1 MSNTDRA
8 MEWIAES
15 DYCDRVAN
23 GQETL
28 QNFNYDRACFVRY
41 VRMQAELADREGY
54 TKIADHLYA
63 LTASY
68 VGVDHKGVR

>member
-1 MSNTDRA
+1 MNKSDRA

-28 QNFNYDRACFVRY
+28 RNFNYDRACFARY
-41 VRMQAELADREGY
+41 VRTKAEQADRDGF

-68 VGVDHKGVR
+68 VHEDSPK